1 MKLRLYVISNL
12 YIVISL
18 NASGKDKWNPI
29 ICLKLNSRELREKY
43 FQFCQLGTYPLF

>member
-12 YIVISL
+12 YFVISPNI

-29 ICLKLNSRELREKY
+29 ICLELNSRELREKI
-43 FQFCQLGTYPLF
+43 F